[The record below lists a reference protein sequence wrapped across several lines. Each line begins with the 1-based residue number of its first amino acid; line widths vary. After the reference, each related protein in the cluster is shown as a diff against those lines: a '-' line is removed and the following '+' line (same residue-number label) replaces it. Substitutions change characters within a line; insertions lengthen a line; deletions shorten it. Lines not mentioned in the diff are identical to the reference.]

1 MFSERTGVPW
11 SNLTKALDKAR
22 SSGLLETDEDCI
34 RPTDLGY
41 RFLDDLVELFLPE
54 PDSTRQLH
62 NDGAD

>member
-11 SNLTKALDKAR
+11 SNLTKTLDKAR
-22 SSGLLETDEDCI
+22 SSGFLETDEDYI

-54 PDSTRQLH
+54 PDTTNQLH